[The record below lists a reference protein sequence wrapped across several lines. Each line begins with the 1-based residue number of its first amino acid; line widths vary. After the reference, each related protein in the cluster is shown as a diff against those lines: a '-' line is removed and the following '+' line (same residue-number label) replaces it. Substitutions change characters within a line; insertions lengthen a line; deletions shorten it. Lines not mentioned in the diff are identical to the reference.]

1 MLKLIFQMYICIYL
15 PYLISLSFH
24 CASES
29 SVCIC
34 GDKFRTQS
42 SSRDYKEKFPSGQR
56 VVSLG
61 NSAVYWNGS
70 CSRFV
75 VVAIIVHTYIYT
87 KMHACVHVSFIHTC
101 IRTCAHT
108 YIHKYMYTYM
118 HTYMRTYIHTYIHTY
133 TNTCIHTYTN
143 TCNVR

>member
-75 VVAIIVHTYIYT
+75 VVAIIVHTYIQRC
-87 KMHACVHVSFIHTC
+87 MHAYMYRSYIHAYVHAHIHTYTNTC
-101 IRTCAHT
+101 IHVYIHAYVHAHIHTYIHT
-108 YIHKYMYTYM
+108 YIHKYMYTY
-118 HTYMRTYIHTYIHTY
+118 IHKHM
-133 TNTCIHTYTN
+133 
-143 TCNVR
+143 